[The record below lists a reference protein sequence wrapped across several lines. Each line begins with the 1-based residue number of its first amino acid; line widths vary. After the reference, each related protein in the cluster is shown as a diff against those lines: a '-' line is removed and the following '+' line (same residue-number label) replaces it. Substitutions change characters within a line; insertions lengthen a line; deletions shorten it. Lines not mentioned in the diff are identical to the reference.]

1 MDHFEKQF
9 SAFLSD
15 FGTGKT
21 MVLST
26 SLQDKVT
33 SRMMSIVQMN
43 GLFYFQTDRTSRK
56 YDQLIGNKQVALC
69 IENIQIEGI
78 CNVLGH
84 PLDDHA
90 FCTLYKEHFSSAFE
104 KYSALS
110 NEILFAVTPSYIER
124 WVYKDGIPFVEMFD
138 METKVYHLHEYK
150 GI

>member
-1 MDHFEKQF
+1 
-9 SAFLSD
+9 
-15 FGTGKT
+15 

-84 PLDDHA
+84 PLENHA